1 MAPFDGKLTDKIS
14 PLIEGQVPDFVQAE
28 HPTFVSFLK
37 SYYEFLEAG
46 ELQVTVVIDSLRM
59 ETISDSFIISEG
71 DVPVK
76 FNTEIG
82 TGSTGKFDVG
92 ETITGRISKAT
103 ATVLVDDL
111 TNTVQPRIFISSQ
124 QKFAEG
130 EIVDGGTSG
139 AQATIT
145 KYRGNPVQTIQ
156 QLLEFAN
163 TDNTT
168 SIFLDEMFNQFL
180 EAIPRSLASGT
191 SKRDLVKSINDLYA
205 AKGTSEGH
213 KFFLRLMFAEEAE
226 IVYPNKFML
235 RASKGNWTE
244 PTIMRIESQASSD
257 ALDIIGQTITGKT
270 SGATTV
276 VLNAIVFFQGIE
288 SVSELEIDKD
298 NTFGT
303 FDIGETVTANSN
315 TKDVEM
321 FFTVRS
327 FITTATIVSGG
338 GKYKPTDSVRITS
351 DTGNDM
357 AEAEVSAVST
367 GEVSGVSIDAVGAG
381 YRVGD
386 VVTFTKDSGD
396 ANTVAE
402 ALGFISVTDGALLLE
417 DTVGNDDY
425 LILEPDSVHSV
436 EHLNIILEGTD
447 SEKSNEGSYLI
458 FDATNGS
465 SLDENY
471 RFITEQ
477 TVLQLDRYGGDD
489 DRFMLDVGA
498 ADTEGSIHRVRFNN
512 KGSGYSKLPTVT
524 VTSQTGL
531 GSGVS
536 LQALSTDIGK
546 VIEVKILD
554 GGFKYT
560 GEPVGLMNTH
570 MVLKNVTGTFTP
582 SSPLTSTGHVGKVV
596 YYNSTNKHLEVLVE
610 NRVRTQLEMTGSDF
624 TQTLELE
631 RAEFPGTVTPAKYL
645 AINNIYDNQGGKFA
659 LEDNS
664 GFLIS
669 NALETY
675 VNQINIEGPFNSINE
690 YVELENQASEISL
703 GEFTGF
709 TNAQALGRI
718 TGTLEDVTSSHS
730 IGRGYRLMMDG
741 YADLGNIVLN
751 GTDGS
756 STNAGDDLI
765 MEDNLGNP
773 IVSQQSRFEGD
784 MIVFENALMYP
795 RGFLS
800 RGDRLQLD
808 GSSIQLHTSGGWI
821 NKDRVIGTLQATP
834 DPILGYQRS
843 VDDTEH
849 FLLEDACADT
859 TNNTQEYLLME
870 NPHHK
875 VVVDR
880 TAVKIDEPDVFGRY
894 VVDSSKTINH
904 GSATISL
911 DGSFSDVTRLMGENL
926 EGFILEDSM
935 NVTIGEGTY
944 LTIDNDF
951 IDGAINDI
959 RIVMEGTDGNYPQAD
974 AGDFILAED
983 WGASIMQESG
993 LNIGDY
999 PDVTGDAFIDEGED
1013 WSSTCFILLDGMD
1026 SSGSHAGSYLIEETA
1041 PDFVGGTITDN
1052 DGATATI
1059 VSSDTGTLTFGTDV
1073 ISDKP
1078 GYYRNTDHHISD
1090 GVIKL
1095 QDSYF
1100 YQDFS
1105 YEIRLG
1111 QSVNLYMNEL
1121 KKAIHPTGFA
1131 AFGRVT
1137 IATQVAASIQ
1147 TPTATGVIDYTGD
1160 TDLFT
1165 PTLASMFDNIFQ
1177 IQIPRRLSVGRWN
1190 EGEVFDKIG
1199 MESPYLFRMEDDTGY
1214 LTINES
1220 GDIIQQE
1227 NSSDYIV
1234 LNGTDGSSTNAGDYI
1249 YSNVDNAGSFYLGEL
1264 SDSSEHI
1271 IAEDYYHNVLMGTE
1285 RSSAPSYNKELELLQ
1300 KVKVTVNL
1308 PQAIYYAKAGGWTGG
1323 LPLIKDGYSSSH
1335 NMEMEDGSSGRIPT
1349 IVRDVILLDGV
1360 EQGSGAVADIG
1371 DYLVWE
1377 EETDPDY
1384 GTDLSIEDLQYRSN
1398 DDIVLEQS
1406 ATFNDIVAL
1415 EYATDTW
1422 VDVNTPNLLLLNGT
1436 DGSSS
1441 NANSRLLNQDD
1452 VNSYG
1457 DDLVLDGIDSSST
1470 GAGAKIVSEDILN
1483 GEISINEIETA
1494 FTLALEGKGIGD
1506 SGSDGRILAESVD
1519 TSNED
1524 GEVIL
1529 ESRFDV
1535 FLIEGD
1541 TWGRVMSES
1550 DGGMAQEDGESE
1562 GLGQNMIV
1570 ENATTPQL
1578 GGIFKLESVALEA
1591 EDATGTVAPDIN
1603 FQDSNLVHFTRPA
1616 VIRKEAVGRIALQDE
1631 RQPVGLMQEGIGP
1644 QDSLVLD
1651 GTTGIGGNAGSK
1663 IEGETMIHIILEQHH
1678 PGFVLLN
1685 GTDGSSSNAGEYVDF
1700 EIGTRPPFD
1709 YTLQSDEFDATYD
1722 STQTTYDTTQQ
1733 TYDATV

>member
-1 MAPFDGKLTDKIS
+1 MAPFDGKLTNTIS

-28 HPTFVSFLK
+28 HPVFVNFLK

-92 ETITGRISKAT
+92 ETITGRISKAI

-124 QKFAEG
+124 QKFEEG

-145 KYRGNPVQTIQ
+145 KYRGNPIQNIQ
-156 QLLEFAN
+156 QLLEYAN

-168 SIFLDEMFNQFL
+168 TRFLDEMYNQFL
-180 EAIPRSLASGT
+180 EAIPKSLASGI

-235 RASKGNWTE
+235 RASRGNWTE

-288 SVSELEIDKD
+288 SVSELEVDKD
-298 NTFGT
+298 ETYGT
-303 FDIGETVTANSN
+303 FEVGETVTANSN

-327 FITTATIVSGG
+327 FITTAAIVSGG

-351 DTGNDM
+351 DTGNEM

-367 GEVSGVSIDAVGAG
+367 GEVSGVIIDDVGGG
-381 YRVGD
+381 YKIGD
-386 VVTFTKDSGD
+386 IVTFTKDSGD
-396 ANTVAE
+396 VNTVENAE
-402 ALGFISVTDGALLLE
+402 GFVSVVDGSILLE
-417 DTVGNDDY
+417 DTVGNDDF
-425 LILEPDSVHSV
+425 LILEPDSVYSL
-436 EHLNIILEGTD
+436 EHLNIVLEGTD
-447 SEKSNEGSYLI
+447 SEKANEGSYLI
-458 FDATNGS
+458 FNATNGS
-465 SLDENY
+465 SADENY
-471 RFITEQ
+471 RFLTEE
-477 TVLQLDRYGGDD
+477 TTLQLDRYGGDD
-489 DRFMLDVGA
+489 DRFMLDIGA
-498 ADTEGSIHRVRFNN
+498 ADTEGSIHRVRLNDN
-512 KGSGYSKLPTVT
+512 GGGYSKLPTVT

-531 GSGVS
+531 GSGV
-536 LQALSTDIGK
+536 LLTALSTDIGK
-546 VIEVKILD
+546 AIEVKILD

-560 GEPVGLMNTH
+560 TEPIGLMNTH
-570 MVLKNVTGTFTP
+570 MILKDVTGTFTDL
-582 SSPLTSTGHVGKVV
+582 SLLTSSGHIGSVV
-596 YYNSTNKHLEVLVE
+596 SYNSVNKHLEVQVE
-610 NRVRTQLEMTGSDF
+610 NRVRTQLEMIGSDF

-631 RAEFPGTVTPAKYL
+631 NYEPPGTVTPGKYFM
-645 AINNIYDNQGGKFA
+645 INNVFENQGGKFV

-675 VNQINIEGPFNSINE
+675 VNQINIEGPFTAVSE
-690 YVELENQASEISL
+690 FVELENQASEITI
-703 GEFTGF
+703 GELTGF
-709 TNAQALGRI
+709 TESTAVTRGVDLSETASQ
-718 TGTLEDVTSSHS
+718 TG
-730 IGRGYRLMMDG
+730 IGRGYRLQMDG
-741 YADLGNIVLN
+741 YLDLGNIILN
-751 GTDGS
+751 GTDS
-756 STNAGDDLI
+756 ISTNAGDDLI

-773 IVSQQSRFEGD
+773 IVNQQSLFEGEK
-784 MIVFENALMYP
+784 IKYENALMYP
-795 RGFLS
+795 RGYLS

-808 GSSIQLHTSGGWI
+808 GSSLQLHTSGGWLD
-821 NKDRVIGTLQATP
+821 KDKVEGTLEATP
-834 DPILGYQRS
+834 DPVLGYQRS

-859 TNNTQEYLLME
+859 TNNTQEFLLME
-870 NPHHK
+870 NPQHRK
-875 VVVDR
+875 VVDR
-880 TAVKIDEPDVFGRY
+880 TSAKINEPDELGRY

-904 GSATISL
+904 GSAPVSL
-911 DGSFSDVTRLMGENL
+911 DGSYSDVARVMGENL
-926 EGFILEDSM
+926 ESFILENSQDI
-935 NVTIGEGTY
+935 TIGEGTY

-959 RIVMEGTDGNYPQAD
+959 RIVMEGTDGNNPQSD
-974 AGDFILAED
+974 AGDYLLAED
-983 WGASIMQESG
+983 YGSSIMQESG
-993 LNIGDY
+993 LNLGDF

-1013 WSSTCFILLDGMD
+1013 WSSTCFLLMDGTD
-1026 SSGSHAGSYLIEETA
+1026 SSGLHSGSYIIGETA
-1041 PDFVGGTITDN
+1041 PDFVGETITDN
-1052 DGATATI
+1052 DGASGTIAT
-1059 VSSDTGTLTFGTDV
+1059 SDIGTLTFGTDV
-1073 ISDKP
+1073 VADKP

-1121 KKAIHPTGFA
+1121 KKAIHPSGFA

-1137 IATQVAASIQ
+1137 IASQVAAGIQ
-1147 TPTATGVIDYTGD
+1147 TPTAAGVVDYTGD

-1165 PTLASMFDNIFQ
+1165 PTLASMLDNIFQ
-1177 IQIPRRLSVGRWN
+1177 LQIKRRLSAGRWY

-1199 MESPYLFRMEDDTGY
+1199 LESPYLFRMEDDTGF
-1214 LTINES
+1214 LTIDES
-1220 GDIIQQE
+1220 GHIIQQE
-1227 NSSDYIV
+1227 DSSDYIV
-1234 LNGTDGSSTNAGDYI
+1234 LDGTDGSSTNAGDYI
-1249 YSNVDNAGSFYLGEL
+1249 YTNVDDAGSFYLGEE
-1264 SDSSEHI
+1264 DTRPSENI
-1271 IAEDYYHNVLMGTE
+1271 LTEDFLNNCLIGTE
-1285 RSSAPSYNKELELLQ
+1285 RSSAPSENKEVELLQ

-1308 PQAIYYAKAGGWTGG
+1308 PKVIYYAKAGGWSGG
-1323 LPLIKDGYSSSH
+1323 LPLIKDGVSSSH
-1335 NMEMEDGSSGRIPT
+1335 NIEMEDGSTGKTPT

-1360 EQGSGAVADIG
+1360 ELGSGVIDTSDG
-1371 DYLVWE
+1371 NLVWE
-1377 EETDPDY
+1377 EETDADY
-1384 GTDLSIEDLQYRSN
+1384 GSDLSIKDLQYISN
-1398 DDIVLEQS
+1398 DDFILEQS
-1406 ATFNDIVAL
+1406 VTFNEIISL

-1441 NANSRLLNQDD
+1441 HANSRLLHQDSVD
-1452 VNSYG
+1452 SYG

-1470 GAGAKIVSEDILN
+1470 AAGAKFVSEDILN

-1506 SGSDGRILAESVD
+1506 SGSDGRIIHEYSE
-1519 TSNED
+1519 ED

-1550 DGGMAQEDGESE
+1550 DGGMAQEDGESA

-1578 GGIFKLESVALEA
+1578 GGIFKLETVALEA
-1591 EDATGTVAPDIN
+1591 EDGTGTVAPDIN

-1616 VIRKEAVGRIALQDE
+1616 VIRKETIGKIALQDE
-1631 RQPVGLMQEGIGP
+1631 RQPIGIMQEGIGP
-1644 QDSLVLD
+1644 QDSLLLD
-1651 GTTGIGGNAGSK
+1651 GTTGIGGNAGDK
-1663 IEGETMIHIILEQHH
+1663 IQYETMLHIILEQHH
-1678 PGFVLLN
+1678 PGFVLLD
-1685 GTDGSSSNAGEYVDF
+1685 GTDGSSSNAGAYVDF

-1709 YTLQSDEFDATYD
+1709 YTLEGDLFDATYD
-1722 STQTTYDTTQQ
+1722 STQTSYDTTQQ
-1733 TYDATV
+1733 TFDATT